1 MAVSAYWR
9 ACGANERVMTVRP
22 GLLDAAPTL
31 QPLWRARGWTSN
43 DGASRQ
49 KRVRCSR
56 HTGAQPPP
64 LAATISPP
72 HPGVDEAS
80 KTLSAFLHIAPLCPF
95 LSLRVV
101 KQSLFD
107 LHGCGPPPSSGTMT
121 MTIYFLLVPIAT
133 VDPDPKIVL
142 DPTNFLRPTTRV
154 FVRFGG
160 CPQSS
165 WVQGRRLL

>member
-1 MAVSAYWR
+1 
-9 ACGANERVMTVRP
+9 MTVRP
-22 GLLDAAPTL
+22 GCRSDASAAVASTRLDGQRWSQPAKKGSLLSAHRCT
-31 QPLWRARGWTSN
+31 TSPA
-43 DGASRQ
+43 G
-49 KRVRCSR
+49 C
-56 HTGAQPPP
+56 HHF
-64 LAATISPP
+64 PP
-72 HPGVDEAS
+72 HPGVDQAS

-107 LHGCGPPPSSGTMT
+107 LHGCGPPPSSTMT